1 MFWAFMAFLDNAVH
15 QRGGQIAACLH
26 CCSGIIPGQ
35 PKQGSAEQ
43 HRDAL
48 PRRRRKKQ
56 TEKESGAKRQR
67 LLINSSFFRVRIGLT
82 AGRSGAGDWV
92 GLRTDAKRNAAFPD
106 IQGKAELTGMVL
118 DLTLLR

>member
-1 MFWAFMAFLDNAVH
+1 MLLVFIVALASSLDSQNRALLSST
-15 QRGGQIAACLH
+15 GM
-26 CCSGIIPGQ
+26 IPG
-35 PKQGSAEQ
+35 
-43 HRDAL
+43 
-48 PRRRRKKQ
+48 RRCKKQ
-56 TEKESGAKRQR
+56 AEKESGAKRQR

-106 IQGKAELTGMVL
+106 IQGKAELTGMVP